1 MKSPITGKEMQ
12 VRNEVASLVF
22 RKEEFEVI
30 THYYEC
36 EDSGERF
43 SDDHLDELSI
53 VQVHNQYR
61 EKYGIPFPEEIRS
74 IREGYGVSASKMSGI
89 LGLGVNSYRLYEAG
103 EVPSVAIGRLIM
115 SIRNPAT
122 FIQQVTASV
131 HFLSEKEVKKL
142 TQAAEIQNGQFVA
155 EKVFPSRLN
164 GYRQP
169 DFSKIGNIIAFFQ
182 ALKKVSLFKTK
193 LNKLLFYADFNAYRL
208 TGYSI
213 TGLEYRAIQF
223 GPVPSQFQ
231 KMYVNLS
238 EQGHIS
244 IEEQY
249 FGNGAYGDEIRANIP
264 FDATLFSQHELNA
277 LQFVAKHY
285 GKLST
290 DEIVKLSHEEAGWHD
305 NAEQKALINYRYA
318 FELKD
323 GIGHKSIPSV
333 G

>member
-12 VRNEVASLVF
+12 VRHEVASLTF

-36 EDSGERF
+36 KDSGERF
-43 SDDHLDELSI
+43 SDDRLDELSI

-61 EKYGIPFPEEIRS
+61 EKYGIPFPDEIRR
-74 IREGYGVSASKMSGI
+74 IRESYGVSASKMSEI
-89 LGLGVNSYRLYEAG
+89 LGLGANSYRLYEAG

-131 HFLSEKEVKKL
+131 HFLSEKDAKKL
-142 TQAAEIQNGQFVA
+142 TQAAENQNAQFVTDN
-155 EKVFPSRLN
+155 VFPSKLN

-169 DFSKIGNIIAFFQ
+169 DLTKVAAIIAFFQ
-182 ALKKVSLFKTK
+182 VLKKVTLFKTK

-238 EQGHIS
+238 EQGQIS
-244 IEEQY
+244 IDEQY
-249 FGNGAYGDEIRANIP
+249 FGNGAYGDEINANVQ
-264 FDATLFSQHELNA
+264 FDQTLFSPVELNV
-277 LQFVAKHY
+277 LEFVAKHY

-290 DEIVKLSHEEAGWHD
+290 DDIVKLSHEETGWHD

-318 FELKD
+318 FELNR
-323 GIGHKSIPSV
+323 GIGYNS
-333 G
+333 

>member
-12 VRNEVASLVF
+12 VRNEVTSLAF
-22 RKEEFEVI
+22 RKEEFEVV

-43 SDDHLDELSI
+43 SDDRLDELSI

-61 EKYGIPFPEEIRS
+61 EKYGIPFPEEIRR
-74 IREGYGVSASKMSGI
+74 IREGYGISASKMSEI
-89 LGLGVNSYRLYEAG
+89 LGLGANSYRLYESG

-122 FIQQVTASV
+122 FVQQVTASV
-131 HFLSEKEVKKL
+131 HFLTDKEIKKL
-142 TQAAEIQNGQFVA
+142 TLAAENRNMEFVA

-169 DFSKIGNIIAFFQ
+169 DFAKIAGMITFFQ
-182 ALKKVSLFKTK
+182 VLWKITLFKTK

-223 GPVPSQFQ
+223 GPVPAQFQ
-231 KMYVNLS
+231 KMYVDLS
-238 EQGHIS
+238 QRGQIS

-249 FGNGAYGDEIRANIP
+249 FGNGAYGDEIKACTS
-264 FDATLFSQHELNA
+264 FDKALFSDTELKV
-277 LQFVAKHY
+277 LEFVAQQY
-285 GKLST
+285 GKLAT
-290 DEIVKLSHEEAGWHD
+290 DDIVNLSHEETGWYE
-305 NAEQKALINYRYA
+305 NSEQKSLINYRYA
-318 FELKD
+318 FELNQ
-323 GIGHKSIPSV
+323 GISYNS
-333 G
+333 